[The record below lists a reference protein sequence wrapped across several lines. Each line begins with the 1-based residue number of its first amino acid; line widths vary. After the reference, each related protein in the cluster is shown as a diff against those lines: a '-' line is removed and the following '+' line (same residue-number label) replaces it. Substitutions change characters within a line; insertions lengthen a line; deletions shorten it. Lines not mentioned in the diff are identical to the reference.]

1 MMIYAY
7 ILIILLMMFFSAL
20 FSGSET
26 GFYRLSRFRLRLG
39 VEQKRKP
46 FQDLFAL
53 IQDGQNLI
61 LALLL
66 GNNLVNYGMTT
77 LFTILLY
84 QRMESQHMAELY
96 SSLILTPLVFV
107 FCEMIPKSIFYH
119 KADVLMPSLS
129 GFLKR
134 CYWLFSKTGI
144 LKLFRLLFALIIRL
158 LRLNMSTVQAVDK
171 TQRKQVYQIIHE
183 TQEEGLLS
191 DVQKDMIHR
200 LINIPDISV
209 GAVMIS
215 LSEFGLS
222 PVAAGRKEL
231 TEALRKGRSL
241 RHLLYEGR
249 PDHIVGYISLPEVLA
264 QSQPV
269 NLLDHAEPLVTI
281 DRSASVIEAIN
292 LLRRKRQK
300 LAMVTESAKTAP
312 KPVGVVTMTD
322 LIEELTGE
330 IQI

>member
-1 MMIYAY
+1 MIIYAY
-7 ILIILLMMFFSAL
+7 IPLILLLMCFSFL

-46 FQDLFAL
+46 FEHLFSMTR
-53 IQDGQNLI
+53 DGQNMI
-61 LALLL
+61 LVLLL

-84 QRMESQHMAELY
+84 QQMESQHMAELY

-107 FCEMIPKSIFYH
+107 FCEMIPKSVFYH
-119 KADVLMPSLS
+119 KADVIMPRLS
-129 GFLKR
+129 GFLR
-134 CYWLFSKTGI
+134 FFYSLFSKTGI
-144 LKLFRLLFALIIRL
+144 LQIFKLLFALIIRL
-158 LRLNMSTVQAVDK
+158 LRLNINTVQAVDR
-171 TQRKQVYQIIHE
+171 TQRQQVYQIIHE

-200 LINIPDISV
+200 LINIPDMSV
-209 GAVMIS
+209 GSVMVP

-222 PVAAGRKEL
+222 PANASRKEL
-231 TEALRKGRSL
+231 TEALRKSRFL
-241 RHLLYEGR
+241 RHLVYEGR
-249 PDHIVGYISLPEVLA
+249 PDHIIGFISLPEVLA
-264 QSQPV
+264 QPQPV
-269 NLLDHAEPLVTI
+269 ALRDYAEPLPTI

-292 LLRRKRQK
+292 LLRRHRGK
-300 LAMVTESAKTAP
+300 LALVTEASRT
-312 KPVGVVTMTD
+312 VGVITMTD

-330 IQI
+330 MQI